1 MHWFKNLPLFYKIS
15 LIVALSVSVFTA
27 NLLINFFA
35 FQNTQ
40 KELVLLERQIYKT
53 VQLSTINSVL
63 IRRADELFSQAVS
76 FADND
81 VMNQALQT
89 VQDLKANLDEL
100 RVLDVENSTLIKNQ
114 LEVIAEYKTLSER
127 LAQGMINDTIDFS
140 TLPTLAKQKSDL
152 FEKAE
157 NGLTAY
163 QKSVDELFQSTIR
176 KAYESGNDGLWLSI
190 QSGVVLTI
198 LLVIVALSVA
208 RNISFTANELR
219 SSLSELADG
228 HGDLNQRIEVLG
240 DDELGRTALNFNKF
254 MDTLTTAINGVMS
267 VSQPLLDTSEKLV
280 HSTEK
285 VRRVT
290 DQQSAQAA
298 QTQQSI
304 NELIQSIDSIS
315 DSASAANTAAHETEQ
330 EAHNGLSAVTDTIA
344 NSKELNQ
351 QIGEA
356 AEAVNDLAK
365 GTGNVSSILD
375 VISSIAEQT
384 NLLALNAA
392 IEAARAGE
400 QGRGFAV
407 VADEVRTLASRTG
420 DATTEIRTMLDSLQN
435 AAERSVK
442 MMSQA
447 DEQASS
453 NESRALKAGQ
463 ALEEIQS
470 KIANITLMN
479 NQIASATEQQSS
491 VAAQVADTIEKMNEG
506 QKQVNASF
514 TDLDD
519 VSHRLHQASDRLVS
533 ATSQFKL

>member
-100 RVLDVENSTLIKNQ
+100 RVLDVDNSTLIKNQ

-519 VSHRLHQASDRLVS
+519 VSNRLHQASDRLVS

>member
-100 RVLDVENSTLIKNQ
+100 RVLDVENSTLMKNQ

>member
-40 KELVLLERQIYKT
+40 KELLLLERQIYKT

-89 VQDLKANLDEL
+89 VQGLRANLDEL
-100 RVLDVENSTLIKNQ
+100 RVLDVENSTLIRNQ

-127 LAQGMINDTIDFS
+127 LAQGMINNTIDFS

-163 QKSVDELFQSTIR
+163 QKSVDELFQSTIK